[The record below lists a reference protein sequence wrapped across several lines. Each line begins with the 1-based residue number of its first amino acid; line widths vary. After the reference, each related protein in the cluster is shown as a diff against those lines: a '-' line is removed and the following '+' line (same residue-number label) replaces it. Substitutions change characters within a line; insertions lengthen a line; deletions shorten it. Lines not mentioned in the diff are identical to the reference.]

1 MYTHINQ
8 HYGVHFF
15 QVHVKKKSSQYCKRL
30 QTEVSASQLSVVTV
44 HLFLITK
51 GATFDSHS
59 KL

>member
-1 MYTHINQ
+1 MYTHISQ

-30 QTEVSASQLSVVTV
+30 QTEVSASQLSV